1 MFSNLEYYYKKTW
14 QISFA
19 SIICASINILLNY
32 FFISK
37 FGYHAAGYTTLFS
50 YILLALCHFAMY
62 KWVMRKEI
70 KVIKNLYNM
79 KFIVFSTIFVL
90 SCMFI
95 IIFTYNYF
103 FIRYSLIGIS
113 LLLCIIFRKKLI
125 ELIKNIMVK

>member
-1 MFSNLEYYYKKTW
+1 MLFAPEVVFIFGGEKYMDAKWIIPSVSASVFFIFYIPCLVIWNIIIKKTW

-70 KVIKNLYNM
+70 KV
-79 KFIVFSTIFVL
+79 
-90 SCMFI
+90 CQ
-95 IIFTYNYF
+95 
-103 FIRYSLIGIS
+103 
-113 LLLCIIFRKKLI
+113 
-125 ELIKNIMVK
+125 